1 MVRGM
6 PRHAWV
12 AAMRISPDL
21 GVHRLCMTPMSS
33 EASARASSVWGT
45 CRFISSPSKSALY
58 GLHTHSLKRNVLH
71 QSSLGIRVVSE
82 GWCLSLAGTLSR
94 CTAVPEKACRPSP
107 VWVCQ
112 TSPPSCKPY

>member
-1 MVRGM
+1 MSKLAELEPSPLQQRRNEG
-6 PRHAWV
+6 RRTCV

-21 GVHRLCMTPMSS
+21 GVHRLCITPMSS

-71 QSSLGIRVVSE
+71 KAIGRSLRAS
-82 GWCLSLAGTLSR
+82 
-94 CTAVPEKACRPSP
+94 
-107 VWVCQ
+107 
-112 TSPPSCKPY
+112 